1 MEVINMKFRFNFNL
15 ETWIKGVEVEG
26 NSYEDAIENLY
37 KMSLKDYLEEGDD
50 DETTITDIDGDL
62 LEKTIKVRAYDIEYD
77 IEEDDYEDKDE
88 YIRIINSLPNEL
100 VAEIYLDEY
109 AMLHYSEEECI
120 ADEITYKTDYQVK
133 DFKYIIIEE
142 Y

>member
-15 ETWIKGVEVEG
+15 ETWMRGVEVEG
-26 NSYEDAIENLY
+26 NSYEDAVENLY
-37 KMSLKDYLEEGDD
+37 KMSLREYLENGYD

-62 LEKTIKVRAYDIEYD
+62 LERTIKVKAYDIEYD

-88 YIRIINSLPNEL
+88 YIRLINSLPEEL
-100 VAEIYLDEY
+100 VVEVFIDEE
-109 AMLHYSEEECI
+109 AARHYSEEECI
-120 ADEITYKTDYQVK
+120 ADEITYKTDYEVK
-133 DFKYIIIEE
+133 DFKYTIIEE